1 MIDMELDMVDTNS
14 SRHNVP
20 VTHLEEEEE
29 EEEEEER
36 YMGSIKGYF
45 PFPPTCYT
53 ARSQTNTQND
63 QELNASVLVYL
74 Q

>member
-29 EEEEEER
+29 EEEER
-36 YMGSIKGYF
+36 YMGSI
-45 PFPPTCYT
+45 
-53 ARSQTNTQND
+53 
-63 QELNASVLVYL
+63 L
-74 Q
+74 